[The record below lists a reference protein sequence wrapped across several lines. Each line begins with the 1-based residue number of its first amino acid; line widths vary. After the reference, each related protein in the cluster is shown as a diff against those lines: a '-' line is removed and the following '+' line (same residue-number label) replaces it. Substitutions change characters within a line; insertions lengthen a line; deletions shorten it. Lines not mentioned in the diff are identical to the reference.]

1 MKNVIL
7 GTAGHID
14 HGKTTLIKA
23 LTGRETD
30 NLKEEKQRGISINLG
45 FTYFD
50 LPSKKRVGIVDVP
63 GHEKFIKNMLAG
75 ACGIDIVLLVI
86 AADEGVMPQTIEHLD
101 ILNYLDVKK
110 GIIVLTKCDL
120 VDEEFIELV
129 KDDVREKTKG
139 LFIEGAPIVE
149 VDSVSRRGLDELVQK
164 IDEIS
169 EDIEEK
175 KTDAPSR
182 MSIDR
187 VFSLK
192 GFGTI
197 VTGTLIEGKISVDD
211 EMTIYPSEKKVKVR
225 NLQVHGCD
233 VKTAYAGQR
242 TAINLSNIKVSEI
255 QRGDVI
261 AQTGSVEESMMIDVN
276 ISLVEHC
283 KKSLKHWD
291 RIRIFHGTK
300 QILCRI
306 VPLNEDEI
314 QYGESGYAQL
324 RLEEKIVAKKGDR
337 FIIRSYSPMDTIGGG
352 VIIDTAPKKHKIYD
366 ESVIEALKIK
376 EKGEL
381 KDILEEYLKL
391 NLSNYITLKELV
403 SYTGE
408 KEEYVKEGLN
418 ALIDENKVF
427 CVNKYYLHIS
437 HYQKLKERVIDI
449 LTKYHKQ
456 YRLRNGI
463 LKEELRSKV
472 DNSLKVKDMDV
483 ILNKMAEEKDIKV
496 QDNLVSNYD
505 FEVKFNQ
512 KQLSIKKEIEDK
524 SRKNGLNSLMTKD
537 DICNKNKFYE
547 EVLEAL
553 TGETIQKLDDA
564 YYIDKK
570 VYENVKK
577 DLLEYLNKNKE
588 ITVAQF
594 RDITKSNRKISIVM
608 LEHFDRNRITKRVED
623 KRILY

>member
-75 ACGIDIVLLVI
+75 ACGIDIVLLVV
-86 AADEGVMPQTIEHLD
+86 AADEGVMPQTVEHLD
-101 ILNYLDVKK
+101 ILNYLGVKK

-120 VDEEFIELV
+120 VDEDFISLV
-129 KDDVREKTKG
+129 KDEVKEKTKG
-139 LFIEGAPIVE
+139 LFIENAPIVE
-149 VDSVSRRGLDELVQK
+149 VDSVSGRGLEELVKK

-175 KTDAPSR
+175 KIDAPAR

-197 VTGTLIEGKISVDD
+197 VTGTLIEGKISIDD
-211 EMTIYPSEKKVKVR
+211 EMIIYPSEKKVKVR

-261 AQTGSVEESMMIDVN
+261 AETGSVEESMMIDVN

-291 RIRIFHGTK
+291 RIRVFHGTK

-314 QYGESGYAQL
+314 PYGESGYAQL

-352 VIIDTAPKKHKIYD
+352 IIIDTAPKKHKIYD
-366 ESVIEALKIK
+366 ESVIETLKIK

-381 KDILEEYLKL
+381 KDIIEEYLKL
-391 NLSNYITLKELV
+391 NLSNYITLKDLI
-403 SYTGE
+403 SYTGD
-408 KEEYVKEGLN
+408 KEEYVKEGLDV
-418 ALIDENKVF
+418 LIKENKVIPL
-427 CVNKYYLHIS
+427 NKYYLHIS
-437 HYQKLKERVIDI
+437 HYNKLKDKTMDI
-449 LTKYHKQ
+449 LNKYHKQ
-456 YRLRNGI
+456 YRLRKGI
-463 LKEELRSKV
+463 LKEELRSRV
-472 DNSLKVKDMDV
+472 DSKLKVKDMDI
-483 ILNKMAEEKDIKV
+483 ILNKMAEDKQIKV
-496 QDNLVSNYD
+496 RDNLVSNYE
-505 FEVKFNQ
+505 FEVVFNQ
-512 KQLSIKKEIEDK
+512 KQLSIKKEIENIT
-524 SRKNGLNSLMTKD
+524 RKNKLSCLVTKD
-537 DICNKNKFYE
+537 EICNKNKFYE

-553 TGETIQKLDDA
+553 IGDTIQKLDDT
-564 YYIDKK
+564 YYVDKDI
-570 VYENVKK
+570 YENMKNE
-577 DLLEYLNKNKE
+577 LINYLKQNNQ

-594 RDITKSNRKISIVM
+594 RDITNSNRKTSIAI
-608 LEHFDRNRITKRVED
+608 LEHFDRNRITKRIDD
-623 KRILY
+623 KRVLY

>member
-101 ILNYLDVKK
+101 ILNYLDVKR

-129 KDDVREKTKG
+129 KDDIREKTKG
-139 LFIEGAPIVE
+139 LFIEGASIVE
-149 VDSVSRRGLDELVQK
+149 VDSVSRRGLDKLVQK

-366 ESVIEALKIK
+366 ESVLEALKIK

>member
-129 KDDVREKTKG
+129 KDDIREKTKR

-233 VKTAYAGQR
+233 VKTVYAGQR

-437 HYQKLKERVIDI
+437 HYQKLKEKVIEI

-547 EVLEAL
+547 EVLEVL

>member
-101 ILNYLDVKK
+101 ILNYLDVKR

-129 KDDVREKTKG
+129 KDDIREKTKG
-139 LFIEGAPIVE
+139 LFIEGASIVE
-149 VDSVSRRGLDELVQK
+149 VDSVSRRGLDKLVQK

-570 VYENVKK
+570 FYENVKK

>member
-149 VDSVSRRGLDELVQK
+149 VDSVSRRGLDKLVQK

-437 HYQKLKERVIDI
+437 HYQKLKEKVIEI

-553 TGETIQKLDDA
+553 TGKTIQKLDDA

>member
-101 ILNYLDVKK
+101 ILNYLDVKR

-139 LFIEGAPIVE
+139 LFIEGASIVE
-149 VDSVSRRGLDELVQK
+149 VDSVSRRGLDKLVQK

>member
-129 KDDVREKTKG
+129 KDDIREKTKG
-139 LFIEGAPIVE
+139 LFIEGASIVE
-149 VDSVSRRGLDELVQK
+149 VDSVSRRGLDKLVQK

-483 ILNKMAEEKDIKV
+483 ILNKMVEEKDIKV

>member
-139 LFIEGAPIVE
+139 LFIEDAPIVE

-553 TGETIQKLDDA
+553 TGKTIQKLDDA

-577 DLLEYLNKNKE
+577 GLLEYLNKNKE

>member
-314 QYGESGYAQL
+314 QYGESGYSQL

-483 ILNKMAEEKDIKV
+483 ILNKMVEEKDIKV

>member
-164 IDEIS
+164 IDELS

-594 RDITKSNRKISIVM
+594 RDITKSNRKIAIAM
-608 LEHFDRNRITKRVED
+608 LEHFDRNRITKRIED

>member
-75 ACGIDIVLLVI
+75 ACGIDIVLLVV
-86 AADEGVMPQTIEHLD
+86 AADEGVMPQTVEHLD
-101 ILNYLDVKK
+101 ILNYLGVKK

-120 VDEEFIELV
+120 VDEDFISLV
-129 KDDVREKTKG
+129 KDEVKEKTKG
-139 LFIEGAPIVE
+139 LFIENAPIVE
-149 VDSVSRRGLDELVQK
+149 VDSVSGRGLEELVKK

-175 KTDAPSR
+175 KIDAPAR

-197 VTGTLIEGKISVDD
+197 VTGTLIEGKISIDD

-261 AQTGSVEESMMIDVN
+261 ADTGSVEESMMIDVN

-291 RIRIFHGTK
+291 RIRVFHGTK

-314 QYGESGYAQL
+314 PYGESGYAQL
-324 RLEEKIVAKKGDR
+324 RLEEKIVAKKVDR

-352 VIIDTAPKKHKIYD
+352 IIIDTAPKKHKIYD
-366 ESVIEALKIK
+366 ESVIETLKIK

-381 KDILEEYLKL
+381 KDIIEEYLKL
-391 NLSNYITLKELV
+391 NLSNYITLKDLI
-403 SYTGE
+403 SYTGD
-408 KEEYVKEGLN
+408 KEEYVKEGLDV
-418 ALIDENKVF
+418 LIKENKVIP
-427 CVNKYYLHIS
+427 VNKYYLHIS
-437 HYQKLKERVIDI
+437 HYNKLKDKTMDI
-449 LTKYHKQ
+449 LNKYHKQ
-456 YRLRNGI
+456 YRLRKGI
-463 LKEELRSKV
+463 LKEELRSRV
-472 DNSLKVKDMDV
+472 DSKLKVKDMDI
-483 ILNKMAEEKDIKV
+483 ILNKMAEDKQIKV
-496 QDNLVSNYD
+496 RDNLVSNYE
-505 FEVKFNQ
+505 FEVVFNQ
-512 KQLSIKKEIEDK
+512 KQLSIKKEIENIT
-524 SRKNGLNSLMTKD
+524 RKNKLSCLVTKD
-537 DICNKNKFYE
+537 EICNKNKFYE

-553 TGETIQKLDDA
+553 IGDTIQKLDDT
-564 YYIDKK
+564 YYVDKDI
-570 VYENVKK
+570 YENMKNE
-577 DLLEYLNKNKE
+577 LINYLKQNNQ

-594 RDITKSNRKISIVM
+594 RDITNSNRKTSIAI
-608 LEHFDRNRITKRVED
+608 LEHFDRNRITKRIDD
-623 KRILY
+623 KRVLY

>member
-139 LFIEGAPIVE
+139 LFLEGAPIVE

-291 RIRIFHGTK
+291 RIRVFHGTK

>member
-50 LPSKKRVGIVDVP
+50 LPSKKRIGIVDVP

-75 ACGIDIVLLVI
+75 ACGIDIVLLVV
-86 AADEGVMPQTIEHLD
+86 AADEGVMPQTVEHLD
-101 ILNYLDVKK
+101 ILNYLGVKK

-120 VDEEFIELV
+120 VDEDFISLV
-129 KDDVREKTKG
+129 KDEVKEKTKG
-139 LFIEGAPIVE
+139 LFIENAPIVE
-149 VDSVSRRGLDELVQK
+149 VDSVSGRGLEELVKK

-175 KTDAPSR
+175 KIDAPAR

-197 VTGTLIEGKISVDD
+197 VTGTLIEGKISIDD

-261 AQTGSVEESMMIDVN
+261 AETGSVEESMMIDVN

-291 RIRIFHGTK
+291 RIRVFHGTK

-314 QYGESGYAQL
+314 PYGESGYAQL
-324 RLEEKIVAKKGDR
+324 RLEEKIVAKKVDR

-352 VIIDTAPKKHKIYD
+352 IIIDTAPKKHKIYD
-366 ESVIEALKIK
+366 ESVIETLKIK

-381 KDILEEYLKL
+381 KDIIEEYLKL
-391 NLSNYITLKELV
+391 NLSNYITLKDLI
-403 SYTGE
+403 SYTGD
-408 KEEYVKEGLN
+408 KEEYVKEGLDV
-418 ALIDENKVF
+418 LIKENKVIP
-427 CVNKYYLHIS
+427 VNKYYLHIS
-437 HYQKLKERVIDI
+437 HYNKLKDKTMDI
-449 LTKYHKQ
+449 LNKYHKQ
-456 YRLRNGI
+456 YRLRKGI
-463 LKEELRSKV
+463 LKEELRSRV
-472 DNSLKVKDMDV
+472 DSKLKVKDMDI
-483 ILNKMAEEKDIKV
+483 ILNKMAEDKQIKV
-496 QDNLVSNYD
+496 RDNLVSNYE
-505 FEVKFNQ
+505 FEVVFNQ
-512 KQLSIKKEIEDK
+512 KQLSIKKEIENIT
-524 SRKNGLNSLMTKD
+524 RKNKLSCLVTKD
-537 DICNKNKFYE
+537 EICNKNKFYE

-553 TGETIQKLDDA
+553 IGDTIQKLDDT
-564 YYIDKK
+564 YYVDKDI
-570 VYENVKK
+570 YENMKNE
-577 DLLEYLNKNKE
+577 LINYLKQNNQ

-594 RDITKSNRKISIVM
+594 RDITNSNRKTSIAI
-608 LEHFDRNRITKRVED
+608 LEHFDRNRITKRIDD
-623 KRILY
+623 KRVLY

>member
-437 HYQKLKERVIDI
+437 HYQKLKEKVIEI

>member
-23 LTGRETD
+23 LTGREID

-75 ACGIDIVLLVI
+75 ACGIDIVLLVV
-86 AADEGVMPQTIEHLD
+86 AADEGVMPQTVEHLD
-101 ILNYLDVKK
+101 ILNYLGVKK

-120 VDEEFIELV
+120 VDEDFISLV
-129 KDDVREKTKG
+129 KDEVKEKTKG
-139 LFIEGAPIVE
+139 LFIENAPIVE
-149 VDSVSRRGLDELVQK
+149 VDSVSGRGLEELVKK

-175 KTDAPSR
+175 KIDAPAR

-197 VTGTLIEGKISVDD
+197 VTGTLIEGKISIDD
-211 EMTIYPSEKKVKVR
+211 EMTIYPSKKKVKVR

-261 AQTGSVEESMMIDVN
+261 AETGSVEESMMIDVN

-291 RIRIFHGTK
+291 RIRVFHGTK

-314 QYGESGYAQL
+314 PYGESGYAQL

-352 VIIDTAPKKHKIYD
+352 IIIDTAPKKHKIYD
-366 ESVIEALKIK
+366 ESVIETLKIK

-381 KDILEEYLKL
+381 KDIIEEYLKL
-391 NLSNYITLKELV
+391 NLSNYITLKDLI
-403 SYTGE
+403 SYTGD
-408 KEEYVKEGLN
+408 KEEYVKEGLDV
-418 ALIDENKVF
+418 LIKENKVIP
-427 CVNKYYLHIS
+427 VNKYYLHIS
-437 HYQKLKERVIDI
+437 HYNKLKDKTMDI
-449 LTKYHKQ
+449 LNKYHKQ
-456 YRLRNGI
+456 YRLRKGI
-463 LKEELRSKV
+463 LKEELRSRV
-472 DNSLKVKDMDV
+472 DSKLKVKDMDI
-483 ILNKMAEEKDIKV
+483 ILNKMAEDKQIKV
-496 QDNLVSNYD
+496 RDNLVSNYE
-505 FEVKFNQ
+505 FEVVFNQ
-512 KQLSIKKEIEDK
+512 KQLSIKKEIENIT
-524 SRKNGLNSLMTKD
+524 RKNKLSCLVTKD
-537 DICNKNKFYE
+537 EICNKNKFYE

-553 TGETIQKLDDA
+553 IGDTIQKLDDT
-564 YYIDKK
+564 YYVDKDI
-570 VYENVKK
+570 YENMKNE
-577 DLLEYLNKNKE
+577 LINYLKQNNQ

-594 RDITKSNRKISIVM
+594 RDITNSNRKTSIAI
-608 LEHFDRNRITKRVED
+608 LEHFDRNRITKRIDD
-623 KRILY
+623 KRVLY

>member
-129 KDDVREKTKG
+129 KDDIREKTKG

-149 VDSVSRRGLDELVQK
+149 VDSVSRRGLDKLVQK

-233 VKTAYAGQR
+233 VKTVYAGQR

-283 KKSLKHWD
+283 KNSLKHWD

-437 HYQKLKERVIDI
+437 HYQKLKEKVIEI

-483 ILNKMAEEKDIKV
+483 ILNKMVEEKDIKV

>member
-164 IDEIS
+164 IDELS

-276 ISLVEHC
+276 VSLVEHC

-314 QYGESGYAQL
+314 PYGESGYAQL

-391 NLSNYITLKELV
+391 NLSNYITLKDLV

-418 ALIDENKVF
+418 ALIDENKVV

-437 HYQKLKERVIDI
+437 HYQKLKEKVIDV

-456 YRLRNGI
+456 YRLRHGI

-483 ILNKMAEEKDIKV
+483 ILNKMVEEKDIKV

-553 TGETIQKLDDA
+553 TGETIQKLDDT

-577 DLLEYLNKNKE
+577 DLVEYLNKNKE

-594 RDITKSNRKISIVM
+594 RDITKSNRKISIAM

>member
-75 ACGIDIVLLVI
+75 ACGIDIVLLVV
-86 AADEGVMPQTIEHLD
+86 AADEGVMPQTVEHLD
-101 ILNYLDVKK
+101 ILNYLGVKK

-120 VDEEFIELV
+120 VDEDFISLV
-129 KDDVREKTKG
+129 KDEVKEKTKG
-139 LFIEGAPIVE
+139 LFIENAPIVE
-149 VDSVSRRGLDELVQK
+149 VDSVSGRGLEELVKK

-175 KTDAPSR
+175 KIDAPAR

-197 VTGTLIEGKISVDD
+197 VTGTLIEGKISIDD

-261 AQTGSVEESMMIDVN
+261 AETGSVEESMMIDVN

-291 RIRIFHGTK
+291 RIRVFHGTK

-314 QYGESGYAQL
+314 PYGESGYAQL

-352 VIIDTAPKKHKIYD
+352 IIIDTAPKKHKIYD
-366 ESVIEALKIK
+366 ESVIETLKIK

-381 KDILEEYLKL
+381 KDIIEEYLKL
-391 NLSNYITLKELV
+391 NLSNYITLKDLI
-403 SYTGE
+403 SYTGD
-408 KEEYVKEGLN
+408 KEEYVKEGLDV
-418 ALIDENKVF
+418 LIKENKVIP
-427 CVNKYYLHIS
+427 VNKYYLHIS
-437 HYQKLKERVIDI
+437 HYNKLKDKTMDI
-449 LTKYHKQ
+449 LNKYHKQ
-456 YRLRNGI
+456 YRLRKGI
-463 LKEELRSKV
+463 LKEELRSRV
-472 DNSLKVKDMDV
+472 NSKLKVKDMDI
-483 ILNKMAEEKDIKV
+483 ILNKMAEDKQIKV
-496 QDNLVSNYD
+496 RDNLVSNYE
-505 FEVKFNQ
+505 FEVVFNQ
-512 KQLSIKKEIEDK
+512 KQLSIKKEIENIT
-524 SRKNGLNSLMTKD
+524 RKNKLSCLVTKD
-537 DICNKNKFYE
+537 EICNKNKFYE

-553 TGETIQKLDDA
+553 IGDTIQKLDDT
-564 YYIDKK
+564 YYVDKDM
-570 VYENVKK
+570 YENMKNE
-577 DLLEYLNKNKE
+577 LINYLKQNNQ

-594 RDITKSNRKISIVM
+594 RDITNSNRKTSIAI
-608 LEHFDRNRITKRVED
+608 LEHFDRNRITKRIDD
-623 KRILY
+623 KRVLY

>member
-1 MKNVIL
+1 
-7 GTAGHID
+7 
-14 HGKTTLIKA
+14 
-23 LTGRETD
+23 
-30 NLKEEKQRGISINLG
+30 
-45 FTYFD
+45 
-50 LPSKKRVGIVDVP
+50 
-63 GHEKFIKNMLAG
+63 
-75 ACGIDIVLLVI
+75 
-86 AADEGVMPQTIEHLD
+86 
-101 ILNYLDVKK
+101 
-110 GIIVLTKCDL
+110 
-120 VDEEFIELV
+120 
-129 KDDVREKTKG
+129 
-139 LFIEGAPIVE
+139 
-149 VDSVSRRGLDELVQK
+149 
-164 IDEIS
+164 
-169 EDIEEK
+169 
-175 KTDAPSR
+175 
-182 MSIDR
+182 
-187 VFSLK
+187 
-192 GFGTI
+192 
-197 VTGTLIEGKISVDD
+197 
-211 EMTIYPSEKKVKVR
+211 
-225 NLQVHGCD
+225 
-233 VKTAYAGQR
+233 
-242 TAINLSNIKVSEI
+242 
-255 QRGDVI
+255 
-261 AQTGSVEESMMIDVN
+261 MMIDVN

>member
-437 HYQKLKERVIDI
+437 HYQKLKEKVIDI

-483 ILNKMAEEKDIKV
+483 ILNKMVEEKDIKV

>member
-437 HYQKLKERVIDI
+437 HYQKLKEKVIEI
-449 LTKYHKQ
+449 LIKYHKQ

-588 ITVAQF
+588 IKVAQF

>member
-14 HGKTTLIKA
+14 HGKTTLIKS

-211 EMTIYPSEKKVKVR
+211 EVTIYPSEKKVKVR

-314 QYGESGYAQL
+314 QYGKSGYAQL

>member
-129 KDDVREKTKG
+129 KDDIREKTKG

-149 VDSVSRRGLDELVQK
+149 VDSVSRRGLDKLVQK

-437 HYQKLKERVIDI
+437 HYQKLKEKVIEI

-564 YYIDKK
+564 YYIDKI

>member
-129 KDDVREKTKG
+129 KDDIREKTKG

-149 VDSVSRRGLDELVQK
+149 VDSVSRRGLDKLVQK

-291 RIRIFHGTK
+291 RIRVFHGTK

-437 HYQKLKERVIDI
+437 HYQKLKEKVIEI

-553 TGETIQKLDDA
+553 TGKTIQKLDDA

-577 DLLEYLNKNKE
+577 GLLEYLNKNKE

>member
-75 ACGIDIVLLVI
+75 ACGIDVVLLVI

-291 RIRIFHGTK
+291 RIRVFHGTK

-306 VPLNEDEI
+306 VPLNECEI

-463 LKEELRSKV
+463 LKEELRSKL

>member
-23 LTGRETD
+23 LTGRATD

-75 ACGIDIVLLVI
+75 ACGIDIVLLVV
-86 AADEGVMPQTIEHLD
+86 AADEGVMPQTVEHLD
-101 ILNYLDVKK
+101 ILNYLGVKK

-120 VDEEFIELV
+120 VDEDFISLV
-129 KDDVREKTKG
+129 KDEVKEKTKG
-139 LFIEGAPIVE
+139 LFIENAPIVE
-149 VDSVSRRGLDELVQK
+149 VDSVSGRGLEELVKK

-175 KTDAPSR
+175 KIDAPAR

-197 VTGTLIEGKISVDD
+197 VTGTLIEGKISIDD

-261 AQTGSVEESMMIDVN
+261 AETGSVEESMMIDVN

-291 RIRIFHGTK
+291 RIRVFHGTK

-314 QYGESGYAQL
+314 PYGESGYAQL
-324 RLEEKIVAKKGDR
+324 RLEEKIVAKKVDR

-352 VIIDTAPKKHKIYD
+352 IIIDTAPKKHKIYD
-366 ESVIEALKIK
+366 ESVIETLKIK

-381 KDILEEYLKL
+381 KDIIEEYLKL
-391 NLSNYITLKELV
+391 NLSNYITLKDLI
-403 SYTGE
+403 SYTGD
-408 KEEYVKEGLN
+408 KEEYVKEGLDV
-418 ALIDENKVF
+418 LIKENKVIP
-427 CVNKYYLHIS
+427 VNKYYLHIS
-437 HYQKLKERVIDI
+437 HYNKLKDKTMDI
-449 LTKYHKQ
+449 LNKYHKQ
-456 YRLRNGI
+456 YRLRKGI
-463 LKEELRSKV
+463 LKEELRSRV
-472 DNSLKVKDMDV
+472 DSKLKVKDMDI
-483 ILNKMAEEKDIKV
+483 ILNKMAEDKQIKV
-496 QDNLVSNYD
+496 RDNLVSNYE
-505 FEVKFNQ
+505 FEVVFNQ
-512 KQLSIKKEIEDK
+512 KQLSIKKEIENIT
-524 SRKNGLNSLMTKD
+524 RKNKLSCLVTKD
-537 DICNKNKFYE
+537 EICNKNKFYE

-553 TGETIQKLDDA
+553 IGDTIQKLDDT
-564 YYIDKK
+564 YYVDKDI
-570 VYENVKK
+570 YENMKNE
-577 DLLEYLNKNKE
+577 LINYLKQNNQ

-594 RDITKSNRKISIVM
+594 RDITNSNRKTSIAI
-608 LEHFDRNRITKRVED
+608 LEHFDRNRITKRIDD
-623 KRILY
+623 KRVLY

>member
-139 LFIEGAPIVE
+139 LFIEDAPIVE

-291 RIRIFHGTK
+291 RIRVFHGTK

>member
-75 ACGIDIVLLVI
+75 ACGIDIVLLVV
-86 AADEGVMPQTIEHLD
+86 AADEGVMPQTVEHLD
-101 ILNYLDVKK
+101 ILNYLGVKK

-120 VDEEFIELV
+120 VDEDFISLV
-129 KDDVREKTKG
+129 KDEVKEKTKG
-139 LFIEGAPIVE
+139 LFIENAPIVE
-149 VDSVSRRGLDELVQK
+149 VDSVSGRGLEELVKK

-175 KTDAPSR
+175 KIDAPAR

-197 VTGTLIEGKISVDD
+197 VTGTLIEGKISIDD

-261 AQTGSVEESMMIDVN
+261 AETGSVEESMMIDVN

-291 RIRIFHGTK
+291 RIRVFHGTK

-314 QYGESGYAQL
+314 PYGESGYAQL

-352 VIIDTAPKKHKIYD
+352 IIIDTAPKKHKIYD
-366 ESVIEALKIK
+366 ESVIETLKIK

-381 KDILEEYLKL
+381 KDIIEEYLKL
-391 NLSNYITLKELV
+391 NLSNYITLKDLI
-403 SYTGE
+403 SYTGD
-408 KEEYVKEGLN
+408 KEEYVKEGLDV
-418 ALIDENKVF
+418 LIKENKVIP
-427 CVNKYYLHIS
+427 VNKYYLHIS
-437 HYQKLKERVIDI
+437 HYNKLKDKTMDI
-449 LTKYHKQ
+449 LNKYHKQ
-456 YRLRNGI
+456 YRLRKGI
-463 LKEELRSKV
+463 LKEELRSRV
-472 DNSLKVKDMDV
+472 NSKLKVKDMDI
-483 ILNKMAEEKDIKV
+483 ILNKMAEDKQIKV
-496 QDNLVSNYD
+496 RDNLVSNYE
-505 FEVKFNQ
+505 FEVVFNQ
-512 KQLSIKKEIEDK
+512 KQLSIKKEIENIT
-524 SRKNGLNSLMTKD
+524 RKNKLSCLVTKD
-537 DICNKNKFYE
+537 EICNKNKFYE

-553 TGETIQKLDDA
+553 IGDTIQKLDDT
-564 YYIDKK
+564 YYVDKDI
-570 VYENVKK
+570 YENMKNE
-577 DLLEYLNKNKE
+577 LINYLKQNNQ

-594 RDITKSNRKISIVM
+594 RDITNSNRKTSIAI
-608 LEHFDRNRITKRVED
+608 LEHFDRNRITKRIDD
-623 KRILY
+623 KRVLY

>member
-14 HGKTTLIKA
+14 HVKTTLIKA

-75 ACGIDIVLLVI
+75 ACGIDIVLLVV
-86 AADEGVMPQTIEHLD
+86 AADEGVMPQTVEHLD
-101 ILNYLDVKK
+101 ILNYLGVKK

-120 VDEEFIELV
+120 VDEDFISLV
-129 KDDVREKTKG
+129 KDEVKEKTKG
-139 LFIEGAPIVE
+139 LFIENAPIVE
-149 VDSVSRRGLDELVQK
+149 VDSVSGRGLEELVKK

-175 KTDAPSR
+175 KIDAPAR

-197 VTGTLIEGKISVDD
+197 VTGTLIEGKISIDD

-261 AQTGSVEESMMIDVN
+261 AETGSVEESMMIDVN

-291 RIRIFHGTK
+291 RIRVFHGTK

-314 QYGESGYAQL
+314 PYGESGYAQL

-352 VIIDTAPKKHKIYD
+352 IIIDTAPKKHKIYD
-366 ESVIEALKIK
+366 ESVIETLKIK

-381 KDILEEYLKL
+381 KDIIEEYLKL
-391 NLSNYITLKELV
+391 NLSNYITLKDLI
-403 SYTGE
+403 SYTGD
-408 KEEYVKEGLN
+408 KEEYVKEGLDV
-418 ALIDENKVF
+418 LIKENKVIP
-427 CVNKYYLHIS
+427 VNKYYLHIS
-437 HYQKLKERVIDI
+437 HYNKLKDKTMDI
-449 LTKYHKQ
+449 LNKYHKQ
-456 YRLRNGI
+456 YRLRKGI
-463 LKEELRSKV
+463 LKEELRSRV
-472 DNSLKVKDMDV
+472 NSKLKVKDMDI
-483 ILNKMAEEKDIKV
+483 ILNKMAEDKQIKV
-496 QDNLVSNYD
+496 RDNLVSNYE
-505 FEVKFNQ
+505 FEVVFNQ
-512 KQLSIKKEIEDK
+512 KQLSIKKEIENIT
-524 SRKNGLNSLMTKD
+524 RKNKLSCLVTKD
-537 DICNKNKFYE
+537 EICNKNKFYE

-553 TGETIQKLDDA
+553 IGDTIQKLDDT
-564 YYIDKK
+564 YYVDKDI
-570 VYENVKK
+570 YENMKNE
-577 DLLEYLNKNKE
+577 LINYLKQNNQ

-594 RDITKSNRKISIVM
+594 RDITNSNRKTSIAI
-608 LEHFDRNRITKRVED
+608 LEHFDRNRITKRIDD
-623 KRILY
+623 KRVLY

>member
-129 KDDVREKTKG
+129 KDDVREKTRG

-291 RIRIFHGTK
+291 RIRVFHGTK

>member
-75 ACGIDIVLLVI
+75 ACGIDIVLLVV
-86 AADEGVMPQTIEHLD
+86 AADEGVMPQTVEHLD
-101 ILNYLDVKK
+101 ILNYLGVKK

-120 VDEEFIELV
+120 VDEDFISLV
-129 KDDVREKTKG
+129 KDEVKEKTKG
-139 LFIEGAPIVE
+139 LFIENAPIVE
-149 VDSVSRRGLDELVQK
+149 VDSVSGRGLEELVKK

-175 KTDAPSR
+175 KIDAPAR

-197 VTGTLIEGKISVDD
+197 VTGTLIEGKISIDD

-261 AQTGSVEESMMIDVN
+261 AETGSVEESMMIDVN

-291 RIRIFHGTK
+291 RIRVFHGTK

-314 QYGESGYAQL
+314 PYGESGYAQL

-352 VIIDTAPKKHKIYD
+352 IIIDTAPKKHKIYD
-366 ESVIEALKIK
+366 ESVIETLKIK

-381 KDILEEYLKL
+381 KDIIEEYLKL
-391 NLSNYITLKELV
+391 NLSNYITLKDLI
-403 SYTGE
+403 SYTGD
-408 KEEYVKEGLN
+408 KEEYVKEGLDV
-418 ALIDENKVF
+418 LIKENKVIP
-427 CVNKYYLHIS
+427 VNKYYLHIS
-437 HYQKLKERVIDI
+437 HYNKLKDKTMDI
-449 LTKYHKQ
+449 LNKYHKQ
-456 YRLRNGI
+456 YRLRKGI
-463 LKEELRSKV
+463 LKEELRSRV
-472 DNSLKVKDMDV
+472 NSKLKVKDMDI
-483 ILNKMAEEKDIKV
+483 ILNKMAEDKQIKV
-496 QDNLVSNYD
+496 RDNLVSNYE
-505 FEVKFNQ
+505 FEVVFNQ
-512 KQLSIKKEIEDK
+512 KQLSIKKEIENIT
-524 SRKNGLNSLMTKD
+524 RKNKLSCLVTKD
-537 DICNKNKFYE
+537 EICNKNKFYE

-553 TGETIQKLDDA
+553 IGDTIQKLDNT
-564 YYIDKK
+564 YYVDKDI
-570 VYENVKK
+570 YENMKNE
-577 DLLEYLNKNKE
+577 LINYLKQNNQ

-594 RDITKSNRKISIVM
+594 RDITNSNRKTSIAI
-608 LEHFDRNRITKRVED
+608 LEHFDRNRITKRIDD
-623 KRILY
+623 KRVLY

>member
-129 KDDVREKTKG
+129 KDDIREKTKG

-149 VDSVSRRGLDELVQK
+149 VDSVSRRGLDKLVQK

-261 AQTGSVEESMMIDVN
+261 AQTGSIEESMMIDVN

-314 QYGESGYAQL
+314 QYGKSGYAQL

-437 HYQKLKERVIDI
+437 HYQKLKEKVIEI

-483 ILNKMAEEKDIKV
+483 ILNKMVEEKDIKV

-547 EVLEAL
+547 EVLEVL

>member
-129 KDDVREKTKG
+129 KDDIREKTKG

-149 VDSVSRRGLDELVQK
+149 VDSVSRRGLDKLVQK

-314 QYGESGYAQL
+314 QYGESGYSQL

-437 HYQKLKERVIDI
+437 HYQKLKEKVIEI

-483 ILNKMAEEKDIKV
+483 ILNKMVEEKDIKV

>member
-129 KDDVREKTKG
+129 KDDIREKTKR

-149 VDSVSRRGLDELVQK
+149 VDSVSRRGLDKLVQK

-314 QYGESGYAQL
+314 QYGKSGYAQL

-437 HYQKLKERVIDI
+437 HYQKLKEKVIEI

-547 EVLEAL
+547 EVLEVL

>member
-129 KDDVREKTKG
+129 KDDVREKIKG

-483 ILNKMAEEKDIKV
+483 ILNKMVEEKDIKV

>member
-129 KDDVREKTKG
+129 KDDIREKTKG

-149 VDSVSRRGLDELVQK
+149 VDSVSRRGLDKLVQK

-225 NLQVHGCD
+225 NLQVHGCN

-366 ESVIEALKIK
+366 ESIIEALKIK

-437 HYQKLKERVIDI
+437 HYQKLKEKVIEI

-547 EVLEAL
+547 EVLEVL

>member
-149 VDSVSRRGLDELVQK
+149 VDSVSRRGLDKLVQK

-437 HYQKLKERVIDI
+437 HYQKLKEKVIEI

-553 TGETIQKLDDA
+553 TGKTIQKLDDA

-577 DLLEYLNKNKE
+577 GLLEYLNKNKE

>member
-75 ACGIDIVLLVI
+75 ACGIDIVLLVV
-86 AADEGVMPQTIEHLD
+86 AADEGVMPQTVEHLD
-101 ILNYLDVKK
+101 ILNYLGVKK

-120 VDEEFIELV
+120 VDEDFISLV
-129 KDDVREKTKG
+129 KDEVKEKTKG
-139 LFIEGAPIVE
+139 LFIENAPIVE
-149 VDSVSRRGLDELVQK
+149 VDSVSGRGLEELVKK

-175 KTDAPSR
+175 KIDAPAR

-197 VTGTLIEGKISVDD
+197 VTGTLIEGKISIDD

-261 AQTGSVEESMMIDVN
+261 AETGSVEESMMIDVN

-291 RIRIFHGTK
+291 RIRVFHGTK

-314 QYGESGYAQL
+314 PYGESGYAQL

-352 VIIDTAPKKHKIYD
+352 IIIDTAPKKHKIYD
-366 ESVIEALKIK
+366 ESVIETLKIK

-381 KDILEEYLKL
+381 KDIIEEYLKL
-391 NLSNYITLKELV
+391 NLSNYITLKDLI
-403 SYTGE
+403 SYTGD
-408 KEEYVKEGLN
+408 KEEYVKEGLDV
-418 ALIDENKVF
+418 LIKENKVIP
-427 CVNKYYLHIS
+427 VNKYYLHIS
-437 HYQKLKERVIDI
+437 HYNKLKDKTMDI
-449 LTKYHKQ
+449 LNKYHKQ
-456 YRLRNGI
+456 YRLRKGI
-463 LKEELRSKV
+463 LKEELRSRV
-472 DNSLKVKDMDV
+472 DSKLKVKDMDI
-483 ILNKMAEEKDIKV
+483 ILNKMAEDKQIKV
-496 QDNLVSNYD
+496 RDNLVSNYE
-505 FEVKFNQ
+505 FEVVFNQ
-512 KQLSIKKEIEDK
+512 KQLSIKKEIENIT
-524 SRKNGLNSLMTKD
+524 RKNKLSCLVTKD
-537 DICNKNKFYE
+537 EICNKNKFYE

-553 TGETIQKLDDA
+553 IGDIIQKLDDT
-564 YYIDKK
+564 YYVDKDI
-570 VYENVKK
+570 YENMKNE
-577 DLLEYLNKNKE
+577 LINYLKQNNQ

-594 RDITKSNRKISIVM
+594 RDITNSNRKTSIAI
-608 LEHFDRNRITKRVED
+608 LEHFDRNRITKRIDD
-623 KRILY
+623 KRVLY

>member
-129 KDDVREKTKG
+129 KDDIREKTKG

-391 NLSNYITLKELV
+391 NLSNYIILKELV